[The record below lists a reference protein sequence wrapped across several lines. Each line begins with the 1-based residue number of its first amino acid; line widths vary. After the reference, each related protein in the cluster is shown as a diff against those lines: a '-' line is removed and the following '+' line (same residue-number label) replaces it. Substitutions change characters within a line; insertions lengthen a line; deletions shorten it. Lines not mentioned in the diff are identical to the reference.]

1 LLSFDKNSVLHTS
14 AKPEKISILRR
25 EPMRRKSRKYR
36 AKRDAGK
43 VITGMLLGS
52 VFGAT
57 VALLMAPASGEETRR
72 KITGEA
78 AGVKEKMKTAA
89 GNIETK
95 ARELVE
101 DVNDRVS
108 NVKGS
113 MAQRRTTTYSEG

>member
-1 LLSFDKNSVLHTS
+1 
-14 AKPEKISILRR
+14 
-25 EPMRRKSRKYR
+25 MRRKFRKNR

-43 VITGMLLGS
+43 VITGLLLGS

-57 VALLMAPASGEETRR
+57 VALLMAPASGNEIRQR
-72 KITGEA
+72 ISGEA

-89 GNIETK
+89 GNIESR

-113 MAQRRTTTYSEG
+113 MAQGRTTTYSEG

>member
-1 LLSFDKNSVLHTS
+1 LSFDKNSVLHTS

-43 VITGMLLGS
+43 IITGMLLGS

-57 VALLMAPASGEETRR
+57 VALLMAPASGQETRR
-72 KITGEA
+72 RITGEA

-89 GNIETK
+89 GNIESR
-95 ARELVE
+95 ARELVG
-101 DVNDRVS
+101 DVNDRMSTVR
-108 NVKGS
+108 GS
-113 MAQRRTTTYSEG
+113 MAQPRTTTYSQG

>member
-1 LLSFDKNSVLHTS
+1 
-14 AKPEKISILRR
+14 
-25 EPMRRKSRKYR
+25 MRRKSRKDR

-43 VITGMLLGS
+43 IIIGMLLGS
-52 VFGAT
+52 VFGAA

-78 AGVKEKMKTAA
+78 AGVKEKMKSAA
-89 GNIETK
+89 GNIESK

-108 NVKGS
+108 HAKGA
-113 MAQRRTTTYSEG
+113 MTQHRTTTYSES

>member
-1 LLSFDKNSVLHTS
+1 
-14 AKPEKISILRR
+14 
-25 EPMRRKSRKYR
+25 MRRKIRKYR
-36 AKRDAGK
+36 AKTDAGK
-43 VITGMLLGS
+43 VITGLLLGR

-57 VALLMAPASGEETRR
+57 VALLMAPASGDETRR
-72 KITGEA
+72 RITGEA

-89 GNIETK
+89 GNIESK

-113 MAQRRTTTYSEG
+113 MSQRRTTTYTEG

>member
-1 LLSFDKNSVLHTS
+1 VGFYKNPAILLSG
-14 AKPEKISILRR
+14 KPEKILRR

-43 VITGMLLGS
+43 VITGLVLGS

-57 VALLMAPASGEETRR
+57 VALLMAPVSGEETRR

-89 GNIETK
+89 GNIESK

-101 DVNDRVS
+101 DVSDRMS
-108 NVKGS
+108 HAKGPV
-113 MAQRRTTTYSEG
+113 AQHRTTTYSES